1 MIHIMILGVT
11 LADRQQSQKM
21 LSFPKK
27 PGFWTYEGSLIDPVN
42 GQRIANIVGIEHFQ
56 SLIDDG
62 QTTPTPTATGALVVP
77 SSRWKNIPH
86 ECFRSRKV
94 FCYTDNDQPLHDGTV
109 QKPLQSYKRRANG
122 PPRPVPLD
130 QSVIVSESTVCYL
143 ANGKC
148 LYTEFANGKSAA
160 WGRIETT
167 APTSSRHDDDSSRRL
182 KVFTTPLLPRQ
193 MREEDLLQRI
203 ANLQESYNNGAA
215 TSAGTTT
222 PRRHSIV
229 QFGGMGSS
237 SSGGRSGPP
246 RGVRETY
253 EYRDNIVS
261 YTRYGEGPVWY
272 GLGRMAQLE
281 LTGRHYD
288 YIMDDN
294 DDPIA
299 AQRQSVPIPTVLAD
313 FIPRNFW
320 SRTNLSTTTS
330 IDGSDP
336 FPMARQQQQQQQNPG
351 STIAMWLTR
360 LRSATSFSVGGHDD
374 P

>member
-1 MIHIMILGVT
+1 MEEYSS
-11 LADRQQSQKM
+11 RM
-21 LSFPKK
+21 LSFAQ
-27 PGFWTYEGSLIDPVN
+27 GLLLHG
-42 GQRIANIVGIEHFQ
+42 
-56 SLIDDG
+56 
-62 QTTPTPTATGALVVP
+62 PTAGRQRQQRPTIAIVP
-77 SSRWKNIPH
+77 EKGEWSTTTYSIG
-86 ECFRSRKV
+86 S
-94 FCYTDNDQPLHDGTV
+94 
-109 QKPLQSYKRRANG
+109 
-122 PPRPVPLD
+122 
-130 QSVIVSESTVCYL
+130 IESTIRYL
-143 ANGKC
+143 ANGQC
-148 LYTEFANGKSAA
+148 LYTEFVNGQSAA

-167 APTSSRHDDDSSRRL
+167 APPSSRHDDDSSRRL

-203 ANLQESYNNGAA
+203 ANLQESYNNNGAA
-215 TSAGTTT
+215 TSAGTTTT

-237 SSGGRSGPP
+237 SSGGRSTGSP

-253 EYRDNIVS
+253 EYRDNVVS

-288 YIMDDN
+288 YIIADDDN
-294 DDPIA
+294 NNDPIV

-336 FPMARQQQQQQQNPG
+336 FPTARQQQQQQQQQQNPG
-351 STIAMWLTR
+351 STIAMWWTR